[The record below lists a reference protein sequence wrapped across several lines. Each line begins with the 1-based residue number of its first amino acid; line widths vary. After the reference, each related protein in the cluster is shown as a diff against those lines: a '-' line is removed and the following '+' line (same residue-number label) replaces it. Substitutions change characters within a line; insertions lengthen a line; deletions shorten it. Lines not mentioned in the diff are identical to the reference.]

1 MELTI
6 TGSANKLSVSDE
18 VFGREFSEDLV
29 HQVVVAY
36 RNAGRAGTKAQKT
49 RAEVNGTTKKSKK
62 QKGGGA
68 RHGAL
73 TAPIFVGGG
82 VTFAAKPRSFAQKVN
97 RKMYRA
103 AISSILSELNR
114 QNRLKVV
121 EAFDVDATKTSALI
135 EKLKGFDLGKP
146 GVEARRP
153 RRRQAPA
160 DRDRGRQRE
169 PVPVR
174 PQSSLRGSARRAGPG
189 SGSAGRCRLRA
200 DHGRRHQEDRGVA
213 GMISNEKIFAV
224 LRAPRVSEKTVR
236 LQELSNQYVFEVS
249 NDATK
254 ADVKAAVEQLFDV
267 KVETVNVVNVKGKNK
282 SFRNRA
288 GRRGDWRK
296 AYVRLADG
304 QAIDVSAKA

>member
-1 MELTI
+1 MELAI
-6 TGSANKLSVSDE
+6 TGSANKLSVSDD

-36 RNAGRAGTKAQKT
+36 RNAGRSGTKAQKT

-121 EAFDVDATKTSALI
+121 EAFDVDATKTSALN
-135 EKLKGFDLGKP
+135 EKLKGLDLGK
-146 GVEARRP
+146 RP
-153 RRRQAPA
+153 LIVTEDAN
-160 DRDRGRQRE
+160 DN
-169 PVPVR
+169 
-174 PQSSLRGSARRAGPG
+174 LYLSARNLPYVQVRDVQGLDPVALVG
-189 SGSAGRCRLRA
+189 A
-200 DHGRRHQEDRGVA
+200 DTVLVTAEAVK
-213 GMISNEKIFAV
+213 KI
-224 LRAPRVSEKTVR
+224 E
-236 LQELSNQYVFEVS
+236 E
-249 NDATK
+249 
-254 ADVKAAVEQLFDV
+254 
-267 KVETVNVVNVKGKNK
+267 
-282 SFRNRA
+282 
-288 GRRGDWRK
+288 W
-296 AYVRLADG
+296 LA
-304 QAIDVSAKA
+304 